1 MTVSEEEA
9 RIKDE
14 SNRVRRIE
22 ALTDG
27 IYAIVMTILVLSI
40 DIPRFPAGTAAAR
53 LPAYL
58 SNQLWPEL
66 TKYVLAFI
74 TLAAFWI
81 GHVQQFHHI
90 KKINSNLLWM
100 NIYSLMLIALIPFTT
115 AIAGDYA
122 TVGVADRIFELNL
135 LLAGLAYYGQ
145 WTYATRKHRLVDPSL
160 TPKHISKTK
169 KAMLIIPILSLAAL
183 AISFLQPAWSTSVYI
198 LIPFFYHREKIKK
211 KLVSSNILKKDE

>member
-1 MTVSEEEA
+1 M
-9 RIKDE
+9 KDE
-14 SNRVRRIE
+14 RSDSRALSESSRKKRIA

-81 GHVQQFHHI
+81 GHVQQYHHI

-100 NIYSLMLIALIPFTT
+100 NIFSLMLIALIPFTT

-122 TVGVADRIFELNL
+122 TVGIADRIFELNL
-135 LLAGLAYYGQ
+135 LLAGLAYYGH
-145 WTYATRKHRLVDPSL
+145 WSYATRKHHLVDPSL
-160 TPKHISKTK
+160 TPEHIVRTK

-183 AISFLQPAWSTSVYI
+183 AISFVMPAWSTSVYI
-198 LIPFFYHREKIKK
+198 LIPFLYHQEKIKK
-211 KLVSSNILKKDE
+211 KLIDPLKNG